1 MNPTRHAKSMLA
13 TSLCTFALLVAA
25 PHTEAANRCDGPTV
39 GGEARACAAEREGA
53 DALRRFVARTQAI
66 YGLYFWDL
74 RRAAP
79 DTSAAQA
86 PTSVQ
91 VARLQKA
98 P

>member
-1 MNPTRHAKSMLA
+1 MNPTRHAKSTLA
-13 TSLCTFALLVAA
+13 TGLFTFALIVAA

-39 GGEARACAAEREGA
+39 GGEARACAAEREGP

-74 RRAAP
+74 RRVTP
-79 DTSAAQA
+79 DTTATRAQ
-86 PTSVQ
+86 TSVQ
-91 VARLQKA
+91 VATSQKA